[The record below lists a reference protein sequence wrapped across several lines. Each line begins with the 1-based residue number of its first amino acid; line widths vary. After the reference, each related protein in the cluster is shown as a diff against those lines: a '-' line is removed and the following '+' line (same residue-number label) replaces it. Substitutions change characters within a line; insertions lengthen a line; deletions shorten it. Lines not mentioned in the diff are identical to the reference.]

1 LDAQTARAC
10 VRGVMCTRDIGIV
23 KLLTFLVSLFFV
35 QNIHA
40 LSLVCSKGEH
50 SELDL
55 PEEFIVW
62 DIEKDELLGT
72 HYSFELK
79 KTIENVKLESV
90 FLLRRNEEK
99 IDFFMNL
106 SFLEMHKGPKDK
118 FSYAVV
124 GFSLSE
130 QIRSG
135 TELYA
140 VFQRRYENCVPESRK
155 YKIEIPHNK
164 NNH

>member
-1 LDAQTARAC
+1 
-10 VRGVMCTRDIGIV
+10 MKI
-23 KLLTFLVSLFFV
+23 LTFLVCLFFA
-35 QNIHA
+35 QNTQA

-62 DIEKDELLGT
+62 ETEIDELLGT

-79 KTIENVKLESV
+79 KTIDTVKLESV

-106 SFLEMHKGPKDK
+106 SFLEMPKGPKDK
-118 FSYAVV
+118 FPYAAV
-124 GFSLSE
+124 GFSLSD
-130 QIRSG
+130 QIKNG

-140 VFQRRYENCVPESRK
+140 VFKRRYENCVPESRK
-155 YKIEIPHNK
+155 YRIELPHNK
-164 NNH
+164 NKH